1 MRWIPYQGRTKIQ
14 INKPRKCQKK
24 ISRLSLYSIL
34 FSGGIFS
41 RCPVRL
47 KTFLESNDGRNY
59 PSQFH
64 LSAISEPTLNS
75 DFYGATRFLLRNN
88 PCTVSSFFALLEFPF
103 RNHCNAI
110 TFKGQRTA
118 GPVGWINFAWS
129 CSWSLFWH
137 LRLSIWDVLETR
149 LWTLTSFRDGESVRR
164 FCSFSFFF
172 HQKGNKSECNVC

>member
-1 MRWIPYQGRTKIQ
+1 MLSHPWRPWSLLYSLHVSFRNNEKCECVEFRCKAEQKFRL
-14 INKPRKCQKK
+14 INRENVRKK
-24 ISRLSLYSIL
+24 ISRLSLYYIL

-88 PCTVSSFFALLEFPF
+88 PCTNLL
-103 RNHCNAI
+103 I
-110 TFKGQRTA
+110 
-118 GPVGWINFAWS
+118 
-129 CSWSLFWH
+129 SLFWNSRSEITAMRS
-137 LRLSIWDVLETR
+137 LLKDNEPQ
-149 LWTLTSFRDGESVRR
+149 VR
-164 FCSFSFFF
+164 SA
-172 HQKGNKSECNVC
+172 E